1 MGKHI
6 LCELIKFYLQSYEL
20 SVKKYAP
27 VSFSKIND
35 VHHLYLATTY
45 RNTIL
50 NMQNTWTD

>member
-1 MGKHI
+1 MGKQI

-35 VHHLYLATTY
+35 IHHLYLATTY

-50 NMQNTWTD
+50 NTQNTWID